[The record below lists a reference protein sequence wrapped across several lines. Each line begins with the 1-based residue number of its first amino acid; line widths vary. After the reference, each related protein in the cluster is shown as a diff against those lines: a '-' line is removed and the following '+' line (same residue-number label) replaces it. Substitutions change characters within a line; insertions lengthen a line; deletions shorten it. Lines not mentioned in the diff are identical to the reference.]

1 LGCHRD
7 SYQKAFTTEIDHN
20 PNMGSPLEVNQERED
35 VKEIVEFWDSNGFGF
50 TNINGKQQLLS
61 WSNKEVF

>member
-1 LGCHRD
+1 
-7 SYQKAFTTEIDHN
+7 
-20 PNMGSPLEVNQERED
+20 MGSPLEVNQERED